1 MKSCRIAILGATG
14 AVGRTM
20 LQVLEE
26 QTDWPI
32 GPVKLLASP
41 RSAGQTLTFKGQP
54 LIIEAVNEYS
64 FADVDVVL
72 GAVENELAKRW
83 APVIVKA
90 GAVLLTTV
98 SSWSSTRHW

>member
-64 FADVDVVL
+64 LRGRRRCSGSRRKRAGQAL
-72 GAVENELAKRW
+72 GAGDRQSGRGVC
-83 APVIVKA
+83 
-90 GAVLLTTV
+90 
-98 SSWSSTRHW
+98 